1 MRNKGGIGVGS
12 ASIVLVFAVIC
23 LTVFS
28 LITLIVASN
37 DKALVEAE
45 VRRMTGYYKADTQAE
60 YILSELLAADTLP
73 SSVSGV
79 DILSQ
84 WSEELGM
91 ETTYFFCPVSDI
103 TALYVELALRGDSF
117 DILSWRMWNTDLWE
131 FDDSINVWSGEFD

>member
-28 LITLIVASN
+28 LITFIVASN
-37 DKALVEAE
+37 DKALVDAE
-45 VRRMTGYYKADTQAE
+45 VRRITAYYKADTEAE

-73 SSVSGV
+73 SSVRDV
-79 DILSQ
+79 DIMSQ
-84 WSEELGM
+84 FNEELGV
-91 ETTYFFCPVSDI
+91 ETIYFFCPVSDI
-103 TALYVELALRGDSF
+103 TALYVDLALRGDSF
-117 DILSWRMWNTDLWE
+117 DILSWRMWNTDEWE

>member
-28 LITLIVASN
+28 LITFIVASN
-37 DKALVEAE
+37 DKALVDAE
-45 VRRMTGYYKADTQAE
+45 VRRITAYYKADTEAE

-73 SSVSGV
+73 SSIRGV
-79 DILSQ
+79 DIMTQ
-84 WSEELGM
+84 FSEELGI

-103 TALYVELALRGDSF
+103 AALYVDLALRGDSF
-117 DILSWRMWNTDLWE
+117 DILSWRMWNTDEWE

>member
-1 MRNKGGIGVGS
+1 MKNKGGIGVGS

-45 VRRMTGYYKADTQAE
+45 VRRITGYYNADTQAE

-73 SSVSGV
+73 SSVRGV
-79 DILSQ
+79 DIMTQ

-91 ETTYFFCPVSDI
+91 ETTYFFCPISNI

-117 DILSWRMWNTDLWE
+117 DILSWRMWNTDEWE

>member
-60 YILSELLAADTLP
+60 YILAELMAADTLP
-73 SSVSGV
+73 SSVRGV
-79 DILSQ
+79 DIMSQ
-84 WSEELGM
+84 FNEELGM

-103 TALYVELALRGDSF
+103 TALYVDLALRGDSF
-117 DILSWRMWNTDLWE
+117 DILSWRMWNTDHWE